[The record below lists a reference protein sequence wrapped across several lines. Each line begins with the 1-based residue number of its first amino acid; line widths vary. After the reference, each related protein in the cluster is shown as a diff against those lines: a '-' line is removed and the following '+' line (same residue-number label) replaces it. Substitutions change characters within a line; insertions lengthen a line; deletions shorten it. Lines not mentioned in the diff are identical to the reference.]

1 MDESKLLSHAAINS
15 WESGVR
21 DMGAPGTPSITAQHM
36 QGRVCLG
43 GGERRLGRGGV
54 KIEASAHGPTNLFAV
69 PSLFLHYFLG
79 RTTKV
84 PKRLQHLEAP
94 PREKF
99 RL

>member
-43 GGERRLGRGGV
+43 GGERRLGREGLQNRG
-54 KIEASAHGPTNLFAV
+54 KRAWADEPFCGPFTLFTLLSGKDNKSTQEAAALRSTAEGEV
-69 PSLFLHYFLG
+69 
-79 RTTKV
+79 
-84 PKRLQHLEAP
+84 
-94 PREKF
+94 
-99 RL
+99 